1 MEEEPKLLFL
11 KLMAI
16 GGVKN
21 GKSALFHLTCPYP
34 GLKLA
39 LESLNPALLPGFLQE
54 IFLVN
59 RDDPDVFTH

>member
-1 MEEEPKLLFL
+1 
-11 KLMAI
+11 MAI